1 MFFDLFFDVGRK
13 FFKPRYAVNKFGL
26 TVAVNARDT
35 HDFAR
40 MHLKT
45 HVLYGK
51 FFVNLA
57 FDAQF
62 IDFQNDVAR
71 DRLVLIDLKLHLT
84 TDHHF
89 GKFFLRR
96 VLDFDGADVLAL
108 S

>member
-1 MFFDLFFDVGRK
+1 MFFDLFFDVGRN

-35 HDFAR
+35 NDFAR

-62 IDFQNDVAR
+62 IDFQNDVAG
-71 DRLVLIDLKLHLT
+71 DRLVLIDLKLHLA

-96 VLDFDGADVLAL
+96 VLDFDGADVLAF